1 VILRW
6 ASDGGT
12 TCWGVAEISS
22 FFENEWVIFW
32 SIPVFT
38 AIVGYLINWTGL
50 IMLFNPVQLHGI
62 RIRGLAEVA
71 RLLPHKLQEIPGLLH
86 GRLGWQGIVPARA
99 AKMGSIAVD
108 KAIAKIGTPAEFYQH
123 LDPPAIAEHIVQ
135 IMAPKVPEIVDTA
148 MMRQQ
153 PQLWANLPRRLK
165 EAVYSRVQH
174 QLPGIVNDIT
184 REIGEHIDQLLDPK
198 IMVIEH
204 FRNNPELVNKIF
216 YDVGRRELKL
226 MVNFG
231 FIFGFLLGIPVAV
244 VDRTFGI
251 WWLLPFLGVIVGW
264 TTNLLGMALI
274 FDPVEEKRILGIKV
288 HGLFLRRQ
296 SQVAEVYARIIAD
309 EVITLEN
316 IGDFLLYGPRGD
328 RTQQMLESAM
338 GPAIDRAAGPAR
350 AALRAA
356 VGGREFDAIREQVAH
371 DSAAQTIAPFRDPGF
386 SQRQSEKIR
395 VLFAQRTRELP
406 PRDFVE
412 MLRAAIKEDEWML
425 YAHGAIMG
433 FAGGVSHLLIFGSGG
448 GH

>member
-1 VILRW
+1 M
-6 ASDGGT
+6 G
-12 TCWGVAEISS
+12 EISS
-22 FFENEWVIFW
+22 FLENQWVVFW

-38 AIVGYLINWTGL
+38 AVVGWLINWTGL
-50 IMLFNPVQLHGI
+50 IMLFNPVRLYGVSVP
-62 RIRGLAEVA
+62 GLADLT
-71 RLLPHKLQEIPGLLH
+71 RLMPHKVQEIPGLLY
-86 GRLGWQGIVPARA
+86 GKLGWQGIVPARA

-108 KAIAKIGTPAEFYQH
+108 KAIAKIGTPREFYEQ
-123 LDPPAIAEHIVQ
+123 LDPPAIAEHIVTL
-135 IMAPKVPEIVDTA
+135 MAPQVPEIVDGV
-148 MMRQQ
+148 MQRQQ
-153 PQLWANLPRRLK
+153 PQLWNSLPPRIR
-165 EAVYSRVQH
+165 EVIYTRVGQ
-174 QLPGIVNDIT
+174 QLPAIVNDIT
-184 REIGEHIDQLLDPK
+184 NEIGEHIDQLLDPK
-198 IMVIEH
+198 VMVIEH
-204 FRNNPELVNKIF
+204 FRNNPALVNRIF

-244 VDRTFGI
+244 IDQAFGV
-251 WWLLPFLGVIVGW
+251 WWLLPIMGVIVGW

-274 FDPVEEKRILGIKV
+274 FDPVEEKRVLGFKL

-296 SQVAEVYARIIAD
+296 DQVADVYARIIAED
-309 EVITLEN
+309 VITLEH

-356 VGGREFDAIREQVAH
+356 VGGREFDAIREEVAH
-371 DSAAQTIAPFRDPGF
+371 DSAAHTITPFRDPQF

-406 PRDFVE
+406 SRDFVE
-412 MLRAAIKEDEWML
+412 MLRAAIREDEWML

-433 FAGGVSHLLIFGSGG
+433 LAGGIAHLLIFGSGG